1 MIVELRNEI
10 TMPSGWEN
18 TIEASEDV
26 FEDPIQVD
34 DDGLKNSIEA
44 SDNGL
49 DVVPQPNY
57 LDYSKYFI
65 TTEIYWIII
74 D

>member
-49 DVVPQPNY
+49 Q
-57 LDYSKYFI
+57 I
-65 TTEIYWIII
+65 IYRRKMFCTHS
-74 D
+74 